1 MWDYEFESV
10 TREKIKIFHWHCQ
23 CCVLIIVN
31 NCCNVNFL
39 LIDSPWLKQI
49 VIFINIVLNALL
61 MYRMIIH
68 LLIIIEM
75 KNCEKME

>member
-1 MWDYEFESV
+1 M
-10 TREKIKIFHWHCQ
+10 
-23 CCVLIIVN
+23 
-31 NCCNVNFL
+31 NFL
-39 LIDSPWLKQI
+39 LIDSPWLKWI